1 MKGLNHAPNKKS
13 SQTSMPSATPTKPV
27 STYHTESKLSKNTR
41 SVPSA
46 SSQPSQWIWRHPNI
60 SENFYLK
67 LEPPTDLEDAHIRMS
82 CHNHSVDDFNL
93 QIQMNEL
100 EMSMLCDGDEPVPYH
115 NDKVDELEQKKLK
128 LLLGKRFHQNAARA
142 YWYYLA
148 RGDK

>member
-1 MKGLNHAPNKKS
+1 
-13 SQTSMPSATPTKPV
+13 
-27 STYHTESKLSKNTR
+27 
-41 SVPSA
+41 
-46 SSQPSQWIWRHPNI
+46 
-60 SENFYLK
+60 
-67 LEPPTDLEDAHIRMS
+67 
-82 CHNHSVDDFNL
+82 
-93 QIQMNEL
+93 MNEL